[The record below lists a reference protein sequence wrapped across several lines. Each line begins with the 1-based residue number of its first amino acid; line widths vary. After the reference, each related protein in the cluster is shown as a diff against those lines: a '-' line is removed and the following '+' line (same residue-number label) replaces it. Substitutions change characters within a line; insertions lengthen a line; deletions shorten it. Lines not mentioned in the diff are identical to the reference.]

1 MKNMQVEETQTTQ
14 NTQSTENEETF
25 VTILESMQEQV
36 KSANKTIKFIK
47 TNIKELFKLHKQEL
61 KKIDKK
67 KKVRKGNNKSG
78 INKPSEVPKPIR
90 DLLDLEEDILMAR
103 TEVTKRI
110 YGYIKENEL
119 QDPSDK
125 RTIIPNNELKELFGL
140 GDSDEV
146 SFYNIQSYIKKL
158 Y

>member
-14 NTQSTENEETF
+14 NTQSTF

-61 KKIDKK
+61 KKVDKK

-125 RTIIPNNELKELFGL
+125 RTIVPNNDLKELFGL
-140 GDSDEV
+140 GDGEEV